1 MLLERAYVIEF
12 IMLSVSVAYSARQF
26 EGCAMSSVIGPQWVT
41 GKLAFFT
48 IAWNTFDRRF
58 SNDLRVCS
66 IFCKFKLGTLYG
78 DFALCRSL
86 QKSVFNSFVRKLK
99 L

>member
-48 IAWNTFDRRF
+48 IA
-58 SNDLRVCS
+58 
-66 IFCKFKLGTLYG
+66 
-78 DFALCRSL
+78 
-86 QKSVFNSFVRKLK
+86 
-99 L
+99 